1 METKNFEKVIE
12 RVEKFTNAG
21 TLVGNAVMI
30 GSFATIHAGKC
41 VTSATIYADSYKEML
56 NARKHLLKYTAN
68 ATNQVLERHTHED
81 GTKFYTWDVH
91 F

>member
-1 METKNFEKVIE
+1 METKNFENVME
-12 RVEKFTNAG
+12 RIEKFTNAG

-30 GSFATIHAGKC
+30 GSFATIHAGKSE
-41 VTSATIYADSYKEML
+41 THATIFADSYKEML

-68 ATNQVLERHTHED
+68 ATKQDLERITHED
-81 GTKFYTWDVH
+81 GTKFYTWTVT

>member
-1 METKNFEKVIE
+1 METKNFEKVME
-12 RVEKFTNAG
+12 RIEKFTNAG

-30 GSFATIHAGKC
+30 GSFATIHAGKH
-41 VTSATIYADSYKEML
+41 VTYVTIHADSYKEML
-56 NARKHLLKYTAN
+56 DTRKRLLKYTAN
-68 ATNQVLERHTHED
+68 ATSQKVERHFLDD